1 MRRVIPLFSVFM
13 GLAGG
18 LAFAEVIVRI
28 LYPELPDTSWE
39 SRLFCK
45 DTVHNVRMMQPY
57 ISGFAAASDFGS
69 VLAVAN
75 SNGYRDNEWHTKKA
89 SKHRIMVLGDSFAWG
104 WGVPGDSMITTVLD
118 ESDADLSVYN
128 LGIPGDDLRSM
139 YARFKLH
146 LNEISPTHI
155 LIMNC
160 INDFWGVDFQREEF
174 ERNVKMGLLDLDGRV
189 SLSCNR
195 YYSGS
200 MKSIL
205 NRSYFFRIANRF
217 RFRYLL
223 SSKDERTRKQEE
235 ELRRD
240 AYRGGHSVMKDTS
253 WFNAAADFYRP
264 LLKEIS
270 QKADVTILLIPGSD
284 QADSTMSEEVKSYLG
299 GIKSHVNAANE
310 GMARLASEF
319 DGVTFLDPTQALFNE
334 SRKRQLYFR
343 TDGHLNPAGQWFLGQ
358 WLVERIRYR

>member
-1 MRRVIPLFSVFM
+1 M
-13 GLAGG
+13 GFAGG
-18 LAFAEVIVRI
+18 LAIAEVIVRI

-45 DTVHNVRMMQPY
+45 DTVHNVRMMQPN

-69 VLAVAN
+69 VLTVAN
-75 SNGYRDNEWHTKKA
+75 SKGYRDKEWHTKKA
-89 SKHRIMVLGDSFAWG
+89 SKYRIMVLGDSFAWG

-128 LGIPGDDLRSM
+128 LGIPGDDLRRL
-139 YARFKLH
+139 YARFKYH
-146 LNEISPTHI
+146 VNEISPTQI

-160 INDFWGVDFQREEF
+160 INDFWGVDFQRDEL
-174 ERNVKMGLLDLDGRV
+174 ERNVKQGLLDLDGTA

-200 MKSIL
+200 MMPLL
-205 NRSYFFRIANRF
+205 NRSYLFRIANKF
-217 RFRYLL
+217 RFSFLL

-240 AYRGGHSVMKDTS
+240 SYLKMHSTMRDSS
-253 WFNAAADFYRP
+253 WFNAAAAFYRP

-270 QKADVTILLIPGSD
+270 QKADVTILFIPGSD
-284 QADSTMSEEVKSYLG
+284 QADSTMSEEV
-299 GIKSHVNAANE
+299 
-310 GMARLASEF
+310 
-319 DGVTFLDPTQALFNE
+319 
-334 SRKRQLYFR
+334 
-343 TDGHLNPAGQWFLGQ
+343 
-358 WLVERIRYR
+358 